1 MRLLVAELTAAAV
14 SLLLPSPVVAVASD
28 GPYVAVAE
36 GRSLHDCDRVSI
48 WITSQKRLVK
58 LGRRTHCEE
67 TSTGSGI
74 AALTI
79 ARNRAVWLHYGGGNI
94 REWSLW
100 TATTTSRAPRR
111 LALAT
116 DEPDAPSPIVIGGG
130 DFDRRQGF
138 SNDVLPYA
146 VGRKVVVLTA
156 SGSRSYTWDAPS
168 RVTAL
173 DSDPGVL
180 VVAVED
186 GRIFVLDE
194 GKVVRTYPGTT
205 AATSVGLGAD
215 GIAAQRGRNLEV
227 VSSDAD
233 TESRALRAGER
244 VVFGAGWG
252 AALLYRGRIRVVALG
267 DGTLVASVAGTA
279 AALDN
284 WRFTYASGRRVTS
297 RLLPAP

>member
-1 MRLLVAELTAAAV
+1 MRSLLAELATAAV

-36 GRSLHDCDRVSI
+36 GRGARDCDRVSI
-48 WITSQKRLVK
+48 WITSQQRLVK
-58 LGRRTHCEE
+58 LGRRTHCEA

-74 AALTI
+74 AAVTI
-79 ARNRAVWLHYGGGNI
+79 ARNRAVWLHYAGGNI

-100 TATTTSRAPRR
+100 TATTTNRGPRR
-111 LALAT
+111 LAFAT
-116 DEPDAPSPIVIGGG
+116 SGPDAPSPIVIGGG

-138 SNDVLPYA
+138 DDDVLPYA

-156 SGSRSYTWDAPS
+156 VGARSYTWDAPS

-180 VVAVED
+180 AVAVED
-186 GRIFVLDE
+186 GRIFVLEE
-194 GKVVRTYPGTT
+194 GKVVRTFPGTT
-205 AATSVGLGAD
+205 AATRVGIGVD

-227 VSSDAD
+227 VSSDGG
-233 TESRALRAGER
+233 TQRRALRAGEQAS
-244 VVFGAGWG
+244 FGSGWG
-252 AALLYRGRIRVVALG
+252 AALLYRGRIRVVRLG
-267 DGTLVASVAGTA
+267 DGTPVTSVAGSA

-284 WRFTYASGRRVTS
+284 SRFTYASGRRVTS
-297 RLLPAP
+297 RLLPSS